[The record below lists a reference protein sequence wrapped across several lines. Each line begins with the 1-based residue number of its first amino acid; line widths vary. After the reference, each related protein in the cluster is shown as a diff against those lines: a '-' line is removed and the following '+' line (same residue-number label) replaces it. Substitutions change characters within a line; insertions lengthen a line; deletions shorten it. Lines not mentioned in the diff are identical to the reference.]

1 MNSVHNMG
9 GSGGLGPAG
18 VLLDERVM
26 GVVKWYNFKNGFGFV
41 TR

>member
-1 MNSVHNMG
+1 MPSAHMG
-9 GSGGLGPAG
+9 PGGGGLRTAG
-18 VLLDERVM
+18 VLLDERVS